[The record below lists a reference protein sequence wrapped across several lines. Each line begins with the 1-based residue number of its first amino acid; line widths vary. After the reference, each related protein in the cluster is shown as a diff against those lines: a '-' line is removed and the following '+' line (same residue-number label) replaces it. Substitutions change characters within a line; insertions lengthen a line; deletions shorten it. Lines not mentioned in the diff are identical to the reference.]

1 MGARPVVIRERGS
14 DTPPPAVIHL
24 PHSSAVVPPEFRDA
38 IVLDDEELRLELLRI
53 TDWFTDELFPVPSRQ
68 GKVVRFPLSRLV
80 LDPERFLDDEVEPMA
95 ARGMGVIYTQTSHGD
110 R

>member
-38 IVLDDEELRLELLRI
+38 IVLDDEELRLELLRM
-53 TDWFTDELFPVPSRQ
+53 T
-68 GKVVRFPLSRLV
+68 
-80 LDPERFLDDEVEPMA
+80 
-95 ARGMGVIYTQTSHGD
+95 ARGMGVIYTRTSHGD
-110 R
+110 RLREMPTDAERARLINLLYEPHHRALTEAVAA